1 MIKLIVFDLDG
12 VLVETKKLHY
22 DAFNKA
28 LRDVDPKYEIS
39 YDEHLAKYDGLST
52 HKKLNLLGLE
62 KGLSEIQFQ
71 SIWQRKQAYTYQML
85 KELAFDNRLIEI
97 LKKLKNEYHYTIAV
111 ASNSIRDSVKITL
124 LKLGLLEY
132 VDFYLSNEDVKYPK
146 PHPEIYLKAM
156 IQSGATPKETLI
168 IEDSVIGRNAA
179 NNSGAYLLGVNN
191 SLDVTCERIIEYIES
206 INKNTKRPKWQGG
219 KMNVLIPM
227 AGAGSRFE
235 KAGYTFPKPLIDV
248 RGKPMIQWV
257 VDNLNI
263 EAKYI
268 FIVQK
273 SHFEKYNLK
282 DTLGNF
288 CPNNEIVQIDGVTQG
303 AACTTLLAK
312 HLIDKEEPLIIA
324 NSDQFVEWN
333 NEEFIYASTTA
344 DLDGNILT
352 FKSTHPKWSYA
363 KVDAL
368 GYVTEVA
375 EKRPISEIATVG
387 IYYWRKGSDYVRY
400 AEQMIR
406 ENVRVNNEFY
416 VCPVFNQAIK
426 DGKKIRTFNA
436 EKMWGL
442 GTPEDLECFL
452 KNYNFNN
459 K

>member
-12 VLVETKKLHY
+12 VLVETKKLHF

-39 YDEHLAKYDGLST
+39 YDEHLTKYDGLST
-52 HKKLNLLGLE
+52 HKKLDLLGRE
-62 KGLSEIQFQ
+62 KGLSGMEFQ
-71 SIWQRKQAYTYQML
+71 SIWLRKQVYTSQML
-85 KELAFDNRLIEI
+85 RELTPDTRLIEV
-97 LKKLKNEYHYTIAV
+97 LRKLKEKYTIAV

-132 VDFYLSNEDVKYPK
+132 VDFYLSNEDVRYPK
-146 PHPEIYLKAM
+146 PHPEIYLRSM

-191 SLDVTCERIIEYIES
+191 SLDVTCEHITGHIDC
-206 INKNTKRPKWQGG
+206 INKNVKIPKWQGG

-257 VDNLNI
+257 VDNLNV

-282 DTLGNF
+282 ETLNNF
-288 CPNNEIVQIDGVTQG
+288 CPNNEIVQVDGITEG

-312 HLIDKEEPLIIA
+312 TFIDKDEPLIIA

-333 NEEFIYASTTA
+333 NEEFIYTSTTG

-352 FKSTHPKWSYA
+352 FKSTHPKWSYV
-363 KVDAL
+363 KLNDS

-375 EKRPISEIATVG
+375 EKRPISDVATVG
-387 IYYWRKGSDYVRY
+387 IYYWRRGSEYVKY

-406 ENVRVNNEFY
+406 KNIRVNNEFY
-416 VCPVFNQAIK
+416 VCPVFNEAIE
-426 DGKKIRTFNA
+426 DGKRIRTFNI

-442 GTPEDLECFL
+442 GTPEDLEYFL
-452 KNYNFNN
+452 KNYEVNSTSR
-459 K
+459 